1 MKRFFSCL
9 LSRGH
14 FLHQLIQEEVMSWL
28 LFFRFIF
35 AFLSNIAVSI
45 NHPFVSFHYFI
56 CFMPLSQAHVGLGPR
71 HFPSS
76 KSMTTL
82 QVWAVFG
89 MCVAGNWCPWL
100 QVYIQ
105 STIVVGKP
113 EHCTTIC
120 QETPDGNQ
128 VTTKTKA
135 FHDAMERT
143 GREVCL
149 KTTNL
154 W

>member
-9 LSRGH
+9 LSRVH

-28 LFFRFIF
+28 LFFHFIF

-45 NHPFVSFHYFI
+45 NNPFVSFHYFI
-56 CFMPLSQAHVGLGPR
+56 CLMPLSQAHVGLGPR

-76 KSMTTL
+76 TSMTTL

-89 MCVAGNWCPWL
+89 ICVAGNWCPWL

-113 EHCTTIC
+113 EHCTFFY
-120 QETPDGNQ
+120 QETPGGNQ
-128 VTTKTKA
+128 VTAKTKA
-135 FHDAMERT
+135 FHDAVERT
-143 GREVCL
+143 GREVCF

>member
-1 MKRFFSCL
+1 MPVVLVSIFYISLFRRKSCHGCYFSVSFLLFWVILQFQSTIL
-9 LSRGH
+9 LSV
-14 FLHQLIQEEVMSWL
+14 FTIS
-28 LFFRFIF
+28 
-35 AFLSNIAVSI
+35 
-45 NHPFVSFHYFI
+45 FVSCHCLKPMSAWALDIFH
-56 CFMPLSQAHVGLGPR
+56 LQSR
-71 HFPSS
+71 
-76 KSMTTL
+76 MTTL

-113 EHCTTIC
+113 EHCTTFC

-128 VTTKTKA
+128 VTAKTKA
-135 FHDAMERT
+135 FHDAVERT

>member
-28 LFFRFIF
+28 LFFCFIF

>member
-1 MKRFFSCL
+1 MPVVLVSIFYISLFRRKSCHGCYFSVSFLLFWVILQFQSTIL
-9 LSRGH
+9 LSV
-14 FLHQLIQEEVMSWL
+14 FTI
-28 LFFRFIF
+28 
-35 AFLSNIAVSI
+35 
-45 NHPFVSFHYFI
+45 FI

-113 EHCTTIC
+113 EHCTTFY

-135 FHDAMERT
+135 FHGAVERT
-143 GREVCL
+143 GREVCF